1 MFFLR
6 CGHQLAKTE
15 GPLVPG
21 RSFGLKCRTILFLVL
36 CFLPGGFFLS
46 GEGLVVGINLMP
58 LVLVGWSP
66 SGLVVGIN
74 LMSPPCRL
82 VLCRGLICILSPCSP
97 PKPSG
102 LVVGINLMSRPWPGA
117 SPKFSG
123 CGHQLDVLSPCSGR
137 SDTPSQLFSSPLPCL
152 GLLGKSTEGPFVL
165 PPWTVLPP
173 PGPSVSLANP
183 LRPPP
188 PHLQSPWQIH
198 GGLFRPP
205 PVDRAGELSA
215 AATCLCIYE
224 ITYTLPGPPS

>member
-21 RSFGLKCRTILFLVL
+21 RSFGLQCRTILFLVL

-46 GEGLVVGINLMP
+46 GEGFSCRHQLDAPGPCWLEPQRISCGHQLDVSSLPPGALPGTNLYP
-58 LVLVGWSP
+58 FSL
-66 SGLVVGIN
+66 
-74 LMSPPCRL
+74 PP
-82 VLCRGLICILSPCSP
+82 P

-173 PGPSVSLANP
+173 PGLRSPWQIHFVLPPPAPSVSLANP
-183 LRPPP
+183 WRALSS
-188 PHLQSPWQIH
+188 SPR
-198 GGLFRPP
+198 GPCRGAFRRRHMPMY
-205 PVDRAGELSA
+205 
-215 AATCLCIYE
+215 I
-224 ITYTLPGPPS
+224 

>member
-1 MFFLR
+1 
-6 CGHQLAKTE
+6 
-15 GPLVPG
+15 
-21 RSFGLKCRTILFLVL
+21 
-36 CFLPGGFFLS
+36 
-46 GEGLVVGINLMP
+46 MP

-82 VLCRGLICILSPCSP
+82 VLCRGLICILSPCPP

-173 PGPSVSLANP
+173 RAFGLLGKSTSSSPSAPSVSLANP
-183 LRPPP
+183 WRALSS
-188 PHLQSPWQIH
+188 SPR
-198 GGLFRPP
+198 GPCRGAFRRRHMPMY
-205 PVDRAGELSA
+205 
-215 AATCLCIYE
+215 I
-224 ITYTLPGPPS
+224 